1 MILILLFDNLTII
14 LFIVDKKNI
23 FISYGFDSVINKIQ

>member
-14 LFIVDKKNI
+14 LFIVDYKNI
-23 FISYGFDSVINKIQ
+23 FIFYGFDSVINKIQ